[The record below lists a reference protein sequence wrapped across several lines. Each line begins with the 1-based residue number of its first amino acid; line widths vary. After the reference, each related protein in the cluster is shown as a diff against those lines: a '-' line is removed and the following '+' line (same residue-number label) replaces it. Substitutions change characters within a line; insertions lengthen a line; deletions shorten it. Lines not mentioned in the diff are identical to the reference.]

1 MCITS
6 ITHTHTK
13 RQNESA
19 LRARKKIS
27 ISLALLVLLED
38 HHAEECY
45 AAEEYPVGNENHYTE
60 SLVFDVVAA
69 PDQ

>member
-1 MCITS
+1 MN
-6 ITHTHTK
+6 K
-13 RQNESA
+13 FF
-19 LRARKKIS
+19 
-27 ISLALLVLLED
+27 LALLVLLED

-45 AAEEYPVGNENHYTE
+45 AAEDYPVGNENHYTE

>member
-1 MCITS
+1 MNKKKLS
-6 ITHTHTK
+6 IF
-13 RQNESA
+13 
-19 LRARKKIS
+19 
-27 ISLALLVLLED
+27 LALVLLED

-45 AAEEYPVGNENHYTE
+45 AMEDQLIGNANHYTE

>member
-1 MCITS
+1 MNKKSLS
-6 ITHTHTK
+6 IF
-13 RQNESA
+13 
-19 LRARKKIS
+19 LD
-27 ISLALLVLLED
+27 LVLLED

-45 AAEEYPVGNENHYTE
+45 TAEDQPIGNENHYTE